1 MLAAVVGLMHQGVVL
16 DLEVVEQELKV
27 ILQQE
32 VMVLQELVEAAV
44 VD

>member
-1 MLAAVVGLMHQGVVL
+1 VVL
-16 DLEVVEQELKV
+16 DLEVVEQELKA